1 MKRLVF
7 MLILSVSLLTETAFA
22 EAPPE
27 HFDVVRTAN
36 CVLDASKRFGVP
48 YLLLMALKVK
58 ESGVQFTNPYVTG
71 HNSNGTS
78 DISYWQVNDFWLSKL
93 SSHGIDRA
101 SLYDPCVNVHVAAW
115 LVRSEVQRKGSWEG
129 GIGSYHSPSPSRA
142 RAYAA
147 HVMQIWAK
155 LKQDNPGW
163 N

>member
-1 MKRLVF
+1 
-7 MLILSVSLLTETAFA
+7 MLIFSISLASESVFA

-36 CVLDASKRFGVP
+36 CALDASKRFEIP

-58 ESGVQFTNPYVTG
+58 ESGVQFTNPHVTRR
-71 HNSNGTS
+71 NSNGTS
-78 DISYWQVNDFWLSKL
+78 DRGYWQVNDFWLPKL
-93 SSHGIDRA
+93 APYGIDRA
-101 SLYDPCVNVHVAAW
+101 RLYDPCVNAHVAAW

-129 GIGSYHSPSPSRA
+129 GIGSYHSPTPWRA

-147 HVMQIWAK
+147 HAMQIWAK
-155 LKQDNPGW
+155 LKQDYPGW